1 MRSQFQE
8 KCLPFVTSLVH
19 LQQVFS
25 NLISNA
31 IQHSDRQNSQVT
43 ISVRG
48 IGDFY
53 RFTVADNGQGI
64 DPQYHQKIFG
74 IFQSLTSRDDK
85 ESTGIGLSIV
95 KKAVENQDG
104 KVEVESQLGEG
115 AAFSFT
121 WKK

>member
-1 MRSQFQE
+1 M
-8 KCLPFVTSLVH
+8 
-19 LQQVFS
+19 QQVFS

-31 IQHSDRQNSQVT
+31 IKHTDRDNSKVA
-43 ISVRG
+43 ISVQD

-53 RFTVADNGQGI
+53 RFTVADNGKGI
-64 DPQYHQKIFG
+64 DPQYHQKIFA
-74 IFQSLTSRDDK
+74 IFQSLTSKDDK

-115 AAFSFT
+115 AVFSFT